1 MDEKQLRYLLQKYR
15 NERRK
20 TLLVLFMYYFVIFIL
35 LFSLFFFPFLWV
47 STLICISFSF
57 FFDPIK
63 KKRRALF
70 LLSCCIRIHE
80 IELGDSRKKAIDPK
94 IYKIFQPN

>member
-1 MDEKQLRYLLQKYR
+1 
-15 NERRK
+15 
-20 TLLVLFMYYFVIFIL
+20 
-35 LFSLFFFPFLWV
+35 
-47 STLICISFSF
+47 
-57 FFDPIK
+57 
-63 KKRRALF
+63 LF